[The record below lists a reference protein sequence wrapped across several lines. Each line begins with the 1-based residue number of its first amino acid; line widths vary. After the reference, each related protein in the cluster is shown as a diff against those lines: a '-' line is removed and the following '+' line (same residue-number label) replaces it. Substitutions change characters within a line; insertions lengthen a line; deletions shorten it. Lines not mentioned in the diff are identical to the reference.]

1 MCTANA
7 SEVFS
12 IAPEWRW
19 TWNRPTC
26 GPFPRREESSMTEEC
41 EHWLVQRRV
50 HDRYWACVDCEAE
63 FRPVQSGPPTTHD
76 IVRRALGRLGLE
88 EG

>member
-1 MCTANA
+1 
-7 SEVFS
+7 
-12 IAPEWRW
+12 
-19 TWNRPTC
+19 
-26 GPFPRREESSMTEEC
+26 MTEEC

-63 FRPVQSGPPTTHD
+63 FRPVQSGPATTDD

-88 EG
+88 EA